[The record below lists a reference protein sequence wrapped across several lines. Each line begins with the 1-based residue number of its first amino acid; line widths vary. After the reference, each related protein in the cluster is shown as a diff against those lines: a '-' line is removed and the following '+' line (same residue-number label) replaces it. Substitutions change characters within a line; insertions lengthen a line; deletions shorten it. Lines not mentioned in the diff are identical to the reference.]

1 MFHTNFLQD
10 NQSYLVADYDLSSLT
25 VGVLVFEKR
34 KPKLIH
40 SIRTFFAPDERGFHP
55 HLFER
60 NFKQAYNQLAEKVSE
75 MPKEVCMF
83 LDHGDTLATSVSY
96 TFPRSHT
103 ADPVDVSEIN
113 TYASELLKQAD
124 HQAKKIWTDDMGYFE
139 HDRKLLSLFLTHL
152 ALDKKHH
159 LFPIGK
165 IASHITLGCLFFYG
179 NKFLIDGIRRSIELC
194 GCTLLTCVPLP
205 VVFLNHLC
213 TQKTFQ
219 ENHLHLHIGYDTTSA
234 LLHIGKKVHEI
245 QSIPFGWRVLDE
257 YLTPYLSPLERE
269 SILMRDDDAELKK
282 YEEYNQYSQ
291 LLEASLQV
299 LFERF
304 GLHWSFSHMSL
315 SSQGPLHLVHDLV
328 RESKLSPWIQKNA
341 TFSRLQ
347 VDPVNHWLHYCDT
360 LDPLFSVHPHPLLAL
375 VRSVFIPT
383 HEDI

>member
-34 KPKLIH
+34 KPKLLY
-40 SIRTFFAPDERGFHP
+40 SVRTFFAPHERGFHP

-60 NFKQAYNQLAEKVSE
+60 NFKQAHAQLAEKVTE
-75 MPKEVCMF
+75 MPTEVCVF
-83 LDHGDTLATSVSY
+83 LDQSDMVAISSSY
-96 TFPRSHT
+96 TFPR
-103 ADPVDVSEIN
+103 ADTSSSVDIQEIN
-113 TYASELLKQAD
+113 AYAQELLKQAD
-124 HQAKKIWTDDMGYFE
+124 HQAKKIWTDDMGYLE
-139 HDRKLLSLFLTHL
+139 HDRRLLSLFLTHL

-159 LFPIGK
+159 LFPLGK
-165 IASHITLGCLFFYG
+165 IASHVTLGCLFFYG
-179 NKFLIDGIRRSIELC
+179 NKYLIDGIRRSIELS
-194 GCTLLTCVPLP
+194 GCTLLTCVPLS

-213 TQKTFQ
+213 TQKTFN

-245 QSIPFGWRVLDE
+245 QSIPFGWRILDE

-269 SILMRDDDAELKK
+269 SLLMNDDEIALQK
-282 YEEYNQYSQ
+282 YEEYNRYDMMMES
-291 LLEASLQV
+291 SLQV

-304 GLHWSFSHMSL
+304 GLHWSFSHVSL
-315 SSQGPLHLVHDLV
+315 SSQGPLHLVQTMI
-328 RESKLSPWIQKNA
+328 RAGRLSPWIQKNA

-375 VRSVFIPT
+375 VRSVFTPS
-383 HEDI
+383 HENI